1 MNKIFKSG
9 GKWQVLK
16 KRVSPA
22 VIAFQAFSVT
32 VLVMIAVLLLKYN
45 PETVP
50 AAKRDFHRTISLSSG
65 SLNFNRLLD
74 ELDPSCSAN
83 HSPVIPE
90 FAVQQMVKFKLY
102 RPQLVTEPVKLPG
115 FRNFSVVPV
124 GVYPDFRTTPEAADE
139 PRLSLEMAVLYDQY
153 GKEIARWKPAADPIG
168 EKTVFRVD
176 GQGALKH
183 TMLTTSCG
191 NNAVDRQALTQAA
204 SMQLKSGIYSVWYPT
219 AKRNM

>member
-32 VLVMIAVLLLKYN
+32 VLVMLAVLLLKYN
-45 PETVP
+45 PETAP
-50 AAKRDFHRTISLSSG
+50 AVKREFHRTISLSSG
-65 SLNFNRLLD
+65 TCDFNRLLD
-74 ELDPSCSAN
+74 ELDPSRNAN
-83 HSPVIPE
+83 PSPAIPE

-115 FRNFSVVPV
+115 FRNFSIAPI
-124 GVYPDFRTTPEAADE
+124 GIYPDFRTAPETADQ
-139 PRLSLEMAVLYDQY
+139 PPVSPEMAVLYDQD
-153 GKEIARWKPAADPIG
+153 GQEIARWKPAAAPTG
-168 EKTVFRVD
+168 EKTVFRID

-183 TMLTTSCG
+183 TMLTISCG
-191 NNAVDRQALTQAA
+191 NNAVDRQALIQAA